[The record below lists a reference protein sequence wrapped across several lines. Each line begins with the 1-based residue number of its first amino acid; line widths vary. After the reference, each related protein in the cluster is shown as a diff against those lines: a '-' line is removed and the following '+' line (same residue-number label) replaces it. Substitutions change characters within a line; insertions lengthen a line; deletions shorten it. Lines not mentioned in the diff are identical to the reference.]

1 MKELPLTADEL
12 VNKLLALP
20 AAARLSLFDSC
31 GRTLGGSRYL
41 IAGIN
46 PLESFEFHCQ
56 NKNEAENALQFLD
69 EKLKFYRQNGK
80 SILEGFCAAT
90 FGYDLGLLL
99 EDIKPRCKEFDNLI
113 EPSITLA
120 FYKEIF
126 VHDYITGKTFAATNS
141 TDILSLKSFA
151 AEGDAFNSGGLPNPP
166 SGDSTDLFLKGTH
179 LIPLEE
185 NATPSALETNLDG
198 DGRLKNLPLSN
209 VSPSATSFRS
219 LQNSMSA
226 TENGQDNKNSF
237 PLKANIDLSSNFTR
251 EKYLE
256 AVEKIRKHIALGN
269 IYQANLTQQ
278 FRVEL
283 AKDLTPEMIFAR
295 LRKEHPAPFAAFLRR
310 ANDAVV
316 SASPERFLQIS
327 QTGEVT
333 TSPIKGTRRRGK
345 TAEEDAFLRQQ
356 LETSAKDRAENV
368 MIVDLLRNDIGR
380 VCEFNSV
387 KVEKLCEIEEHP
399 TLFHL
404 VSTIK
409 GQLRED
415 ANVSDLIKAAFPC
428 GSITGAPKIRA
439 MQILDEIETAPRGL
453 SMGAIGYFAFDGA
466 ADLNVAIRTMTIK
479 DSIATFNVGGGIV
492 FDSEPQAEF
501 DESLLKAQA
510 LLKAVGAN

>member
-1 MKELPLTADEL
+1 MKELSLTADEL

-20 AAARLSLFDSC
+20 AEARLSLFDSC

-46 PLESFEFHCQ
+46 PLESFEFYC
-56 NKNEAENALQFLD
+56 KDKKEAENALQFLD
-69 EKLKFYRQNGK
+69 EKLKFYRQDGK
-80 SILEGFCAAT
+80 SISDGFCAAT

-99 EDIKPRCKEFDNLI
+99 ENITPRRKEFNNLI
-113 EPSITLA
+113 EPTVTLA

-126 VHDYITGKTFAATNS
+126 VHDYITGRTYGS
-141 TDILSLKSFA
+141 V
-151 AEGDAFNSGGLPNPP
+151 P
-166 SGDSTDLFLKGTH
+166 SALADGWRTHYPSANADGTDLF
-179 LIPLEE
+179 
-185 NATPSALETNLDG
+185 
-198 DGRLKNLPLSN
+198 
-209 VSPSATSFRS
+209 
-219 LQNSMSA
+219 
-226 TENGQDNKNSF
+226 
-237 PLKANIDLSSNFTR
+237 SNFT
-251 EKYLE
+251 KDAYLT

-283 AKDLTPEMIFAR
+283 NENLTPEMIFAR
-295 LRKEHPAPFAAFLRR
+295 LRRKHPAPFAAFLRR
-310 ANDAVV
+310 ADDAVV

-327 QTGEVT
+327 RAGEVI

-356 LETSAKDRAENV
+356 LEMSAKDRAENV

-409 GQLRED
+409 GQLRKD
-415 ANVSDLIKAAFPC
+415 ANVSDLIKATFPC

-453 SMGAIGYFAFDGA
+453 SMGAVGYFGFDGA
-466 ADLNVAIRTMTIK
+466 ADLNVAIRTITIK
-479 DSIATFNVGGGIV
+479 NQTATFNVGGGIV